1 MVSQLSIPVRMF
13 SAFRQRDEVID
24 VTKAQ
29 SEEQATEQDT
39 NLPQALFV

>member
-1 MVSQLSIPVRMF
+1 LSFDEI
-13 SAFRQRDEVID
+13 AALADEVID